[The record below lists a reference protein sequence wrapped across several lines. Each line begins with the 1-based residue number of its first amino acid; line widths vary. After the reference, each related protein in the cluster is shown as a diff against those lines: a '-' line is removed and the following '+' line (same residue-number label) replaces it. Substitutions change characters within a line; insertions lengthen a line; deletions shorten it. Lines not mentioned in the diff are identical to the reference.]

1 MIAPG
6 GPTLIAHGGDVPGQP
21 GSYVGNAL
29 YDLDP
34 SHLPALGALVALL
47 VLVRCGRGQ
56 AHRPAIAE
64 LLAGYRWAGVERR
77 VAWWAVAGSAAAH
90 LGLVAGHGWSAW
102 SALFALDAALLALA
116 ARGLL
121 LGDRRAGRFS
131 ALLLVGNLVA
141 LAASTLS
148 GTMPDQIAIAVALG
162 ELLGLLALG
171 PVPAAGRRGR
181 LRVVAAP
188 AATIAVGALVAT
200 SAWVTGLAGGAGHHL
215 GTGQVPVGS
224 LVRAEPGRPVTPAE
238 QLAADRLHRATTV
251 GIARFADPQV
261 ARRAGYR
268 VGRIESDDVHV
279 DNPAYGKDGRILDP
293 TRPETLVYAAGPRG
307 PVLLGAMFAMPGIG
321 RPGPRVAGQLVSWH
335 GHEQVCFG
343 LLPPALAGLTDPF
356 GICPA
361 GSVTVPITNEM
372 VHVWTVPGAPERFG
386 DLPDGWVERY
396 LTSTRGRIVADHTEV
411 VGSDRSD

>member
-1 MIAPG
+1 MIAHDGNLPG
-6 GPTLIAHGGDVPGQP
+6 RP
-21 GSYVGNAL
+21 GSYVGSTL
-29 YDLDP
+29 YDLEP
-34 SHLPALGALVALL
+34 SHLAALAALVTLL
-47 VLVRCGRGQ
+47 VLVRCGQGQ

-77 VAWWAVAGSAAAH
+77 VAWWVVAGSAAAH

-121 LGDRRAGRFS
+121 LGRRRAGRFS
-131 ALLLVGNLVA
+131 ALLLAGNL
-141 LAASTLS
+141 LGLTASTLS
-148 GTMPDQIAIAVALG
+148 GTMPDQIAMAVALG

-171 PVPAAGRRGR
+171 PVPTAGRRGR
-181 LRVVAAP
+181 LRALAAP
-188 AATIAVGALVAT
+188 AGTVALGALVAT
-200 SAWVTGLAGGAGHHL
+200 GAWVTGLAGGTGHHV
-215 GTGQVPVGS
+215 GPGQVPVGS
-224 LVRAEPGRPVTPAE
+224 LVRAEPARPVTPAE
-238 QLAADRLHRATTV
+238 QLAADRLFRATAL

-268 VGRIESDDVHV
+268 VGRIEAEDVHV
-279 DNPAYGKDGRILDP
+279 DNPEYGKDGRILDP

-307 PVLLGAMFAMPGIG
+307 PVLLGAMFAMPGLG
-321 RPGPRVAGQLVSWH
+321 RPGPRVAGRLVSWH

-386 DLPDGWVERY
+386 DLPDGWVGRY

-411 VGSDRSD
+411 VGSDRFRMT